1 MGHQVSGGGGA
12 LGASSECGDWEL
24 LGCETGKASEGLE
37 VPKGRKF
44 LRLQVTKLL
53 RITKPLKDSE
63 SKVKMVAVLCWST
76 PVLRVTEGPKGKC
89 LNELIKTS
97 PSSPPPSPY
106 PAVRQLFLIPS
117 TSQSS

>member
-63 SKVKMVAVLCWST
+63 SEVKMVAVLCWST